1 VPECHGGAFSLGRNR
16 IFRPLSVRSMSQAVV
31 EEEIT
36 EAAAKLVSTAAI
48 YLPDDVKRALK
59 SAQEKETAELPKK
72 VFGSM
77 LKNLDIAEAEGRPSC
92 QDTGTVIFYVKVGDK
107 FPYLG
112 VLEKALRNATIKAT
126 ADVPLRPN
134 SVNIFT
140 GKNTGN
146 NTADRIPWVEW
157 ELVSGSDAAEVTVV
171 LKGGGSE
178 SPSLAKVIPP
188 SEGMKGVYKM
198 VLDDIFEQGPKP
210 CPPVVVGIGLGPTA
224 DIAMKLAKKS
234 LLRDIGE
241 RNPDPELSKI
251 ESLLLE
257 AINKLGWGPH
267 GVGGVTT
274 ALDVHIDAVNQHPAS
289 FAVGVATV
297 CWEDRKSTMRIG
309 PGGTV
314 KFVTHPFLNQG
325 GA

>member
-1 VPECHGGAFSLGRNR
+1 
-16 IFRPLSVRSMSQAVV
+16 M
-31 EEEIT
+31 IT
-36 EAAAKLVSTAAI
+36 EAASRLVSTAAI

-59 SAQEKETAELPKK
+59 SAQATETTELPRK
-72 VFGSM
+72 VIGSM
-77 LKNLDIAEAEGRPSC
+77 LKNLEVAEAEGRPSC
-92 QDTGTVIFYVKVGDK
+92 QDTGTVIFYVKVGDR
-107 FPYLG
+107 FPHLG
-112 VLEKALRNATIKAT
+112 ILERALRNATAKAT
-126 ADVPLRPN
+126 AEVPLRPN

-146 NTADRIPWVEW
+146 NTADRIPWIEW
-157 ELVSGSDAAEVTVV
+157 ELVPGSDGAEVTVV

-178 SPSLAKVIPP
+178 SPSMAKVIPP

-234 LLRDIGE
+234 LLKDIGE
-241 RNPDPELSKI
+241 RNADPELSKI
-251 ESLLLE
+251 ETSLLG

-274 ALDVHIDAVNQHPAS
+274 ALDVHIDAVNRHPAS

-297 CWEDRKSTMRIG
+297 CWEDRKSTMKISA
-309 PGGTV
+309 GGRV
-314 KFVTHPFLNQG
+314 EFVTHPFLNQG

>member
-1 VPECHGGAFSLGRNR
+1 MNET
-16 IFRPLSVRSMSQAVV
+16 VV
-31 EEEIT
+31 EERIT
-36 EAAAKLVSTAAI
+36 DAAIKLVSTAAI
-48 YLPDDVKRALK
+48 YLPDDVKCALK
-59 SAQEKETAELPKK
+59 NAQEKETSELPKK
-72 VFGSM
+72 VIGSM

-92 QDTGTVIFYVKVGDK
+92 QDTGTVIFYVKAGDR

-112 VLEKALRNATIKAT
+112 TLERALRNATIKAT

-146 NTADRIPWVEW
+146 NTADRIPWIEW
-157 ELVSGSDAAEVTVV
+157 ELVPDSDAAEVTVV

-188 SEGMKGVYKM
+188 AEGMKGVYKM

-224 DIAMKLAKKS
+224 DIAMKLAKKA
-234 LLRDIGE
+234 LLKDIGE
-241 RNPDPELSKI
+241 RNSDPELSKV
-251 ESLLLE
+251 ETSLLE

-267 GVGGVTT
+267 GVGGITT
-274 ALDVHIDAVNQHPAS
+274 ALDVHIDAVNRHPAS

-297 CWEDRKSTMRIG
+297 CWEDRKSTMKIG
-309 PGGTV
+309 PEGSV
-314 KFVTHPFLNQG
+314 RFVTHPFLNQG

>member
-1 VPECHGGAFSLGRNR
+1 
-16 IFRPLSVRSMSQAVV
+16 MSQRSA
-31 EEEIT
+31 EETIT
-36 EAAAKLVSTAAI
+36 NAASRLVSTAAI

-59 SAQEKETAELPKK
+59 SAQEHESSELAKK
-72 VFGSM
+72 VIGSM
-77 LKNLDIAEAEGRPSC
+77 LRNLEVAEAEGRPSC
-92 QDTGTVIFYVKVGDK
+92 QDTGTVIFYVKAGDR

-112 VLEKALRNATIKAT
+112 ILEKALREATVKAT

-140 GKNTGN
+140 GKNSGN
-146 NTADRIPWVEW
+146 NTGDRIPWIEW
-157 ELVSGSDAAEVTVV
+157 ELVPGSDAAEVTVV

-178 SPSLAKVIPP
+178 GPSLAKVIPP
-188 SEGMKGVYKM
+188 AEGMKGVYKP

-210 CPPVVVGIGLGPTA
+210 CPPVVVGVGLGPTA

-234 LLRDIGE
+234 LLIDLGQ

-251 ESLLLE
+251 ETSLLQ

-267 GVGGVTT
+267 GVGGSTT
-274 ALDVHIDAVNQHPAS
+274 ALDVHIEAVNRHPAS
-289 FAVGVATV
+289 FAVGVATA
-297 CWEDRKSTMRIG
+297 CWEDRKSMMRIRPEG
-309 PGGTV
+309 SV
-314 KFVTHPFLNQG
+314 EFVTHPFLNRG